1 MKTHI
6 SRLLPAAAAVLAL
19 GFASACGGSGSGAA
33 DGEDVKEP
41 GQTGTSSSA
50 SLSAAPAP
58 ARTTPAEPA
67 RTLSREELEKAA
79 LRTADVSGYTVRTP
93 SKEEVSG
100 AGREKADRA
109 ECQPIASVIGGVP
122 QPEPAEMV
130 YRQFITTSKDE
141 EAGGLILF
149 EMLGAYEQESAN
161 RLMEGL
167 RKAVKA
173 CAGGFTTKTGG
184 DTSRYSGVRE
194 LTAPT
199 GADDALAYQVDG
211 DFEGDR
217 VPLLFKA
224 VRSGS
229 SVAIFYSMNLM
240 DFAEPGI
247 PQSVVTAQVEKLKT
261 PKR

>member
-6 SRLLPAAAAVLAL
+6 SRLLPAAAAALAL
-19 GFASACGGSGSGAA
+19 GFASACGGPGSA
-33 DGEDVKEP
+33 DGEDAKEP
-41 GQTGTSSSA
+41 GRDGRSS
-50 SLSAAPAP
+50 SAAPAP
-58 ARTTPAEPA
+58 TRTTPAEPT
-67 RTLSREELEKAA
+67 RTLSRQELEKAA
-79 LRTADVSGYTVRTP
+79 LRTADVSGYTVKTP

-100 AGREKADRA
+100 AGLEKADRA
-109 ECQPIASVIGGVP
+109 ECRPIASVIGGAP
-122 QPEPAEMV
+122 EPEPAEMV
-130 YRQFITTSKDE
+130 YRQFITTSEDE

-173 CAGGFTTKTGG
+173 CADGFTTKTGG
-184 DTSRYSGVRE
+184 DTSKYSGVTE

-217 VPLLFKA
+217 VPLLFKV

-247 PQSVVTAQVEKLKT
+247 PQSVVAAQIEKLE
-261 PKR
+261 R